1 VKGQEA
7 VDGRVVCLC
16 RSSSGRDRGWIF
28 ADQAGTGNEISVP
41 TGKHQ
46 CIPLAGMRI
55 CSFTP
60 PLESPCPLQ
69 LQNEWSV

>member
-28 ADQAGTGNEISVP
+28 ADQAGTGNEIF
-41 TGKHQ
+41 G
-46 CIPLAGMRI
+46 ADG
-55 CSFTP
+55 
-60 PLESPCPLQ
+60 
-69 LQNEWSV
+69 